1 MYKYCET
8 INKYRKEKVDRI
20 EILVPKGKKEEI
32 KSYAQAKSKN
42 LSNYIVDLIYRDMG
56 KDIEEK
62 EY

>member
-1 MYKYCET
+1 
-8 INKYRKEKVDRI
+8 
-20 EILVPKGKKEEI
+20 LVPKGKKEEI